1 MAMIHMVARCDFAN
15 VGCIGYICIN
25 KEQHTAWFT
34 DLNFNKVLFKN
45 TILGNVVKACEMLG
59 VKVTP
64 YKIK

>member
-1 MAMIHMVARCDFAN
+1 MIHMVARCDFAD
-15 VGCIGYICIN
+15 VGCVGYICIN

-34 DLNFNKVLFKN
+34 DLDFNKVLFKSTN
-45 TILGNVVKACEMLG
+45 LGHVVKACEILG